1 MSIYKKQNSLML
13 QVKKIDLFNKLF
25 ILKNTVFISNI
36 PKEIFYKDILYQKKF
51 LGQYGHI
58 NQIFLINNNKIENSV
73 IAQFDTV
80 NQAALSILALDNF
93 EVYNNEKLKISYYY
107 TKFCHHFLNNKECKN
122 PNCLFIHSN
131 KKNDYLYKEIN
142 INEYF
147 NSFLFALNILNVSV
161 ESFQLVSAKI
171 IGEKFFE
178 REKKFPKMTVK
189 KLKNEENL
197 RNLNQS
203 NNFQSQK
210 SNENNNNK
218 INCKKVKSRSHENS
232 LKKLENISN
241 QNLKIRSFSNIDTS
255 KINLN
260 KSRTEHS
267 RFLFV
272 KINENNED
280 KVNVPDF
287 VINTIDQFLKL
298 YIIGKNHNQV
308 NLIKSVNTVNFNAN
322 WQDLLL
328 IKNLW

>member
-73 IAQFDTV
+73 VAQFDTV

-93 EVYNNEKLKISYYY
+93 EVYNNEKIKISYYY
-107 TKFCHHFLNNKECKN
+107 TKFCHYFLNNKECKN

-131 KKNDYLYKEIN
+131 KKNEYLYKEIN

-178 REKKFPKMTVK
+178 RQKKFPKMTVK

-210 SNENNNNK
+210 SNEINK
-218 INCKKVKSRSHENS
+218 MNCKKVKSRSHENS

-241 QNLKIRSFSNIDTS
+241 QNLKIRSFSNIETS

-260 KSRTEHS
+260 KSRTKHS
-267 RFLFV
+267 RFLFA

-298 YIIGKNHNQV
+298 YVVGKNHNQV

>member
-73 IAQFDTV
+73 VAQFDTV

-93 EVYNNEKLKISYYY
+93 EVYNNEKIKISYYY
-107 TKFCHHFLNNKECKN
+107 TKFCHYFLNNKECKN

-178 REKKFPKMTVK
+178 RQKKFPKMTVK

-210 SNENNNNK
+210 SNEINK
-218 INCKKVKSRSHENS
+218 MNCKKVKSRSHENS

-241 QNLKIRSFSNIDTS
+241 QNLKIRSFSNIETS

-260 KSRTEHS
+260 KSRTKHS
-267 RFLFV
+267 RFLFA

-298 YIIGKNHNQV
+298 YVVGKNHNQV

>member
-13 QVKKIDLFNKLF
+13 QDKKTELFNKLF

-107 TKFCHHFLNNKECKN
+107 TKFCHYFLNNKECKN

-171 IGEKFFE
+171 IGDKFFE

-210 SNENNNNK
+210 SNEINK
-218 INCKKVKSRSHENS
+218 MNCKKVKSRSHENS

-241 QNLKIRSFSNIDTS
+241 QNLKIRSFSNIETS

>member
-13 QVKKIDLFNKLF
+13 QDKKTELFNKLF

-73 IAQFDTV
+73 VAQFDTV

-93 EVYNNEKLKISYYY
+93 EVYNNEKIKISYYY
-107 TKFCHHFLNNKECKN
+107 TKFCHYFLNNKECKN

-131 KKNDYLYKEIN
+131 KKNEYLYKEIN

-178 REKKFPKMTVK
+178 QQKKFPKMTVK

-210 SNENNNNK
+210 SNEINK
-218 INCKKVKSRSHENS
+218 MNCKKVKSRSHENS

-241 QNLKIRSFSNIDTS
+241 QNLKIRSFSNIETS

-260 KSRTEHS
+260 KSRTKHS
-267 RFLFV
+267 RFLFA

-298 YIIGKNHNQV
+298 YVVGKNHNQV

>member
-13 QVKKIDLFNKLF
+13 QDKKTELFNKLF

-73 IAQFDTV
+73 VAQFDTV

-93 EVYNNEKLKISYYY
+93 EVYNNEKIKISYYY
-107 TKFCHHFLNNKECKN
+107 TKFCHYFLNNKECKN

-131 KKNDYLYKEIN
+131 KKNEYLYKEIN

-178 REKKFPKMTVK
+178 RQKKFPKMTVK

-210 SNENNNNK
+210 SNEINK
-218 INCKKVKSRSHENS
+218 MNCKKVKSRSHENS

-241 QNLKIRSFSNIDTS
+241 QNLKIRSFSNIETS

-260 KSRTEHS
+260 KSRTKHS
-267 RFLFV
+267 RFLFA

-298 YIIGKNHNQV
+298 YVVGKNHNQV

>member
-13 QVKKIDLFNKLF
+13 QDKKTELFNKLF

-73 IAQFDTV
+73 VAQFDTV

-93 EVYNNEKLKISYYY
+93 EVYNNEKIKISYYY
-107 TKFCHHFLNNKECKN
+107 TKFCHYFLNNKECKN

-131 KKNDYLYKEIN
+131 KKNEYLYKEIN

-178 REKKFPKMTVK
+178 RQKKFPKMTVK

-197 RNLNQS
+197 RNLNKS

-210 SNENNNNK
+210 SNEINK
-218 INCKKVKSRSHENS
+218 MNCKKVKSRSHENS

-241 QNLKIRSFSNIDTS
+241 QNLKIRSFSNIETS

-260 KSRTEHS
+260 KSRTKHS
-267 RFLFV
+267 RFLFA

-328 IKNLW
+328 IKR